1 MAQKLKEKSVINV
14 SVKRATGESKRT
26 GFHDIGDA
34 MAAAINLLLNG
45 GGKATITQV
54 VELELRPVAK

>member
-1 MAQKLKEKSVINV
+1 MAQKLKEKSVITI

-34 MAAAINLLLNG
+34 MAAAVYLLLNG

-54 VELELRPVAK
+54 VELELRPGAR